1 MSNKKKIF
9 SRSRPVV
16 KVSAD
21 VKFLGDT
28 KLISLTDK
36 KCNLANGT
44 TVACAQLMF
53 CLTYGGVNVD
63 QQISECLKLII
74 KFIIIINNLKSDDHI
89 QSYTISEII

>member
-1 MSNKKKIF
+1 M
-9 SRSRPVV
+9 

-21 VKFLGDT
+21 VKFLGDS

-36 KCNLANGT
+36 KCHLANGT

-63 QQISECLKLII
+63 QQISKCIYIIVYLIFIGFIFLKTALS
-74 KFIIIINNLKSDDHI
+74 LSI
-89 QSYTISEII
+89 QDF